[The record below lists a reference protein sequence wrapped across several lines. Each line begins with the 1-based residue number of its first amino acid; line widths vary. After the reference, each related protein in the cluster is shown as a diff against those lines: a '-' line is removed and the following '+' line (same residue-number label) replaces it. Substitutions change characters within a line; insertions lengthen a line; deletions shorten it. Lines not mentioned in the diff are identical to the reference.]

1 MLVSREYRENLK
13 NFNTIDGIKA
23 ISLYIIYILILFVQG
38 FTYTT
43 NLSLDILNKLQ
54 IIFPLFILIIGIMFI
69 VLSKDKLYTV
79 GLNKTKLLPSLLIGV
94 ILSIILIIGMAI
106 YFRVVENVSVGITYP
121 TLGTF
126 WIFVIAAIQEEIIFR
141 GYIQTRLTGIINEP
155 IICSFFT
162 ALLFLVMHYP
172 TRWVVGGF
180 SFNSLSLYYVIN
192 LIVLHFVCDFVYK
205 KTNCLWGAIILH
217 FLYNVGQSMLVL

>member
-43 NLSLDILNKLQ
+43 SLSLDILNTLQ
-54 IIFPLFILIIGIMFI
+54 IIFPIFILIIGIVFI

-79 GLNKTKLLPSLLIGV
+79 GLTKTKLLQSLIIGM
-94 ILSIILIIGMAI
+94 ILAVILIIGMAV
-106 YFRVVENVSVGITYP
+106 YYRVVENVSVGIIYP
-121 TLGTF
+121 TLGAF
-126 WIFVIAAIQEEIIFR
+126 GIFVIAATQEEIIFR

-155 IICSFFT
+155 IICSFCT

-217 FLYNVGQSMLVL
+217 FLYNIGQSMLVL